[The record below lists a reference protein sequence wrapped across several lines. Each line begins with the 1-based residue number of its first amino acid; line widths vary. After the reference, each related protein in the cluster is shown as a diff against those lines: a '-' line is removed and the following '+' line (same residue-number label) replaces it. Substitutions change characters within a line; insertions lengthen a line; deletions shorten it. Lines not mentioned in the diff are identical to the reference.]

1 MLATLKTY
9 LIIYSGGKLH
19 KCAQCGKPFTLVD
32 TLKIMWLFTLTRF
45 HKYAQC
51 SQYFTDFDSHKTHML
66 IHVGLHR
73 HPMLHTV
80 KMKAEGDDTVWTSV
94 AVFLTRILVIL
105 CVRIL
110 PQLFLKHY
118 DIVASDA
125 PNILHLHL
133 SHELGL
139 NWLLANNNY
148 ICSITSRN
156 WFI

>member
-32 TLKIMWLFTLTRF
+32 TLKIMF

-51 SQYFTDFDSHKTHML
+51 SQYFTDFDTHML

-80 KMKAEGDDTVWTSV
+80 KRKAAGDYT
-94 AVFLTRILVIL
+94 
-105 CVRIL
+105 
-110 PQLFLKHY
+110 
-118 DIVASDA
+118 
-125 PNILHLHL
+125 
-133 SHELGL
+133 
-139 NWLLANNNY
+139 
-148 ICSITSRN
+148 
-156 WFI
+156 

>member
-32 TLKIMWLFTLTRF
+32 TLKIMF

-51 SQYFTDFDSHKTHML
+51 SQYFTDFDTHKTHML

-80 KMKAEGDDTVWTSV
+80 KMKAE
-94 AVFLTRILVIL
+94 
-105 CVRIL
+105 
-110 PQLFLKHY
+110 
-118 DIVASDA
+118 
-125 PNILHLHL
+125 
-133 SHELGL
+133 
-139 NWLLANNNY
+139 
-148 ICSITSRN
+148 
-156 WFI
+156 